1 MGDRFDA
8 KYVKDLDA
16 MHFITPYIMPQRCD
30 NEVFFSFQIDLTNIN
45 EYIKKKNADNPDYK
59 YNLFQCIITATL
71 KTIMLRS
78 KLSLFIHDHRMY
90 KRNEVSTAFT
100 VKQEFKDNGGEV
112 LAFIHA
118 KPEWNIDDV
127 HNEIRRQLLKLKD
140 REYRDESS
148 GFMETF
154 NRLPKFISR
163 PIVGLLCWLE
173 KHSLCPKALI
183 ETDPYHSTCLFANL
197 GSIGLPDGFHHLS
210 NWGTTSLFVV
220 IGKAGRMPFFENDEV
235 VFKDGV
241 RLGFTID
248 ERIADGFY
256 FARSIEILKLFLQ
269 EPELLERPLNEK
281 LSDELWARVTA
292 KK

>member
-197 GSIGLPDGFHHLS
+197 CSIGLPDGFHHLS